1 MIPGNQFLKVI
12 KNVLCL
18 SSTIYEDATKT
29 RVPTF
34 WSCFN
39 GTPPTWYLGARVLMI
54 EESLGCWV
62 EGSTKLD
69 SSETKPNPVDFA

>member
-18 SSTIYEDATKT
+18 SSTIYEGATKEEH
-29 RVPTF
+29 PL
-34 WSCFN
+34 SCPASMEP
-39 GTPPTWYLGARVLMI
+39 PPTWYLGARVLMI

-69 SSETKPNPVDFA
+69 SSEAKPNPVDFA